1 MSWLNVQ
8 HRVNATANIAV
19 VGVMLLMVLI
29 VLVIVFPFRVG
40 LLSLPYTIY
49 YIVLPI

>member
-19 VGVMLLMVLI
+19 VGVI

-49 YIVLPI
+49 YNVLPM